1 LVKKKE
7 CGIDGP
13 VSWPES
19 TRNSSGISGAEN
31 TLLSWI
37 ALGPDCVQPGYF
49 VEGGMNTVVL

>member
-1 LVKKKE
+1 M

-19 TRNSSGISGAEN
+19 TRKSSGISGAGN
-31 TLLSWI
+31 TFLSWV
-37 ALGPDCVQPGYF
+37 ALSPDCVQPGYF